1 MVSRQYGG
9 TVFSRDTTSQLGER
23 EISSLLFKMIE
34 IGKKGILRRNKQ
46 MKVKGYISFID
57 NTTYEAITS
66 RPDISRNAS
75 AQRDVESAIMLTL

>member
-23 EISSLLFKMIE
+23 KISSLLFKMIE

-46 MKVKGYISFID
+46 MKEKGYIYFID

>member
-34 IGKKGILRRNKQ
+34 IGKKSILRRNKQ
-46 MKVKGYISFID
+46 MKEKGYIYFID